1 MPRSPQAW
9 DTLRPQPSTMR
20 ILLLPAMACLA
31 SCQGQYS
38 GPESVEHDPVADRC
52 FVSCTD
58 DNSIRQR
65 AQNGTVS
72 VFVADAGG
80 APYGLELK
88 GDTLFA
94 NVGGGIKGF
103 LTSTGAEVFSVDL
116 GATFLNGLA
125 TDGRH
130 LYTSDFSAKRIYK
143 VLPDDGS
150 YTTLVANTVQTP
162 NGLVWDPTLQ
172 CLWLGCWGSSARIK
186 SYDRST
192 GAQLTTFTT
201 TLGNIDGITLDCQG
215 RLLVSSWSP
224 ARITRFEP
232 TFTQSPEPIVSTG
245 LNQPADIDY
254 DVVNARVC
262 VPNAGT
268 NTVVLPDVPGC
279 DVGVGPAGGR
289 QVLQAAPNP
298 TDDTVRIGC
307 EGDRPEP
314 YRVLTE
320 AGRIVTSGMLAPRAL
335 LDLGALAAGVYLV
348 ELPLSARIVR
358 IVKR

>member
-1 MPRSPQAW
+1 
-9 DTLRPQPSTMR
+9 MR
-20 ILLLPAMACLA
+20 VLLLPALAVLA
-31 SCQGQYS
+31 SCHGQYS
-38 GPESVEHDPVADRC
+38 GPESVEYDAIADRC

-65 AQNGTVS
+65 AQDGTVG

-103 LTSTGAEVFSVDL
+103 LTATGAEVFSVDL
-116 GATFLNGLA
+116 GATFLNGLT

-150 YTTLVANTVQTP
+150 FTTLVANTVQTP
-162 NGLVWDPTLQ
+162 NGLVWDPVLQ
-172 CLWLGCWGSSARIK
+172 RLWVGCWGGSARIK
-186 SYDRST
+186 SYDRTT
-192 GAQLTTFTT
+192 GTELSTFTT
-201 TLGNIDGITLDCQG
+201 ALGNIDGITLDCQG

-232 TFTQSPEPIVSTG
+232 TFSQAAETIVASG

-254 DVVNARVC
+254 DAVHARVC
-262 VPNAGT
+262 VPNAGN

-279 DVGVGPAGGR
+279 DVAVGSQAFER
-289 QVLQAAPNP
+289 MLHAAPDP
-298 TDDTVRIGC
+298 TDGLVRLGLAL
-307 EGDRPEP
+307 ERPEP
-314 YRVLTE
+314 YTVLSGTGQRV
-320 AGRIVTSGMLAPRAL
+320 AGGILAPMAL
-335 LDLGALAAGVYLV
+335 LDLSMLAAGTYLV
-348 ELPLSARIVR
+348 HLPGPGHFFR